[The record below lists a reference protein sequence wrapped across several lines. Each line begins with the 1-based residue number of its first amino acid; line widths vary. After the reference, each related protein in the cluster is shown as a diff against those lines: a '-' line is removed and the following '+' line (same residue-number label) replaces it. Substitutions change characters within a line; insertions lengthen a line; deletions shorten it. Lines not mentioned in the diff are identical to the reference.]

1 LTKILQYGGMPNYR
15 RMYRPGGT
23 YFFTVT
29 LAERGSRLLV
39 ERIDDFRAAY
49 GAVVSEL
56 PVRTEAIVVMPDH
69 IHAVW
74 TLPEGDADY
83 STRWKKIKTRFS
95 WAVRDGE
102 NGGGNGGANGGG
114 NGGGNGGLSPTLR
127 VSASKRA
134 KGEVGVWQ
142 RRFWEHMIRDEDD
155 FAAHV
160 HYCHVNPVK
169 HGFVEYPQDW
179 PYSSVHREMRR
190 P

>member
-1 LTKILQYGGMPNYR
+1 MPNYR

-95 WAVRDGE
+95 WAVRDG
-102 NGGGNGGANGGG
+102 GNGAAYGGR
-114 NGGGNGGLSPTLR
+114 NGGLSPTLR

-142 RRFWEHMIRDEDD
+142 RRFWEHCIRDEDD

-160 HYCHVNPVK
+160 HYCQMNPVK
-169 HGFVEYPQDW
+169 HGFVARPEDW
-179 PYSSVHREMRR
+179 PYSSVHRQMRG

>member
-1 LTKILQYGGMPNYR
+1 MPNYR
-15 RMYRPGGT
+15 RKYRPGGS

-29 LAERGSRLLV
+29 LAERGSHLLV
-39 ERIDDFRAAY
+39 DRIDDLRAAY
-49 GAVVSEL
+49 EAVVLEL

-74 TLPEGDADY
+74 TLPEGDADF

-95 WAVRDGE
+95 WAVRD
-102 NGGGNGGANGGG
+102 GG

-160 HYCHVNPVK
+160 HYCHANPVK
-169 HGFVEYPQDW
+169 HGFVARAEDW
-179 PYSSVHREMRR
+179 PYSSVHREMRGT
-190 P
+190 